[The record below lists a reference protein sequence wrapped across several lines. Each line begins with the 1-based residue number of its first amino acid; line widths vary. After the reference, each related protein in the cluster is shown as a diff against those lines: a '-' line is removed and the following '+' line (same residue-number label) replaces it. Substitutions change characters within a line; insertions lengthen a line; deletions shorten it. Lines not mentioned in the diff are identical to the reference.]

1 MNVRRRPTLKDVCLA
16 ADVSVFT
23 ASRALA
29 AHPCVAEPTRLR
41 VAEAAEKLGYFA
53 NRSARNLKDGA
64 SRTLG
69 ILTANNANLF
79 YSTLVRAVEKAVHS
93 AGLHCYVVDAVED
106 GVYAVER
113 ENQFIGSLLEQ
124 RVAGI
129 VLTYIPTAEN
139 LRKLAAWRLPLVF
152 VDCETPEG
160 FDQCPSVLT
169 DNRQGGLLVGRHF
182 AAHGYKT
189 WLFVGHTATWTSRHA
204 REAGFREAARA
215 CGAQVESV
223 EGGNDSSTALSAIR
237 HYLGARPRSAWPRAL
252 FASNE
257 PLLNGSL
264 RALRALDVRVPSEI
278 GVVGF
283 DDFAWADLLE
293 PPITTM
299 DQHIEEIGRMAGEE
313 MLALLEEKPTS
324 AIPRRLTVPTL
335 CVRESCGCADAAS
348 STPIR
353 ASNRR

>member
-23 ASRALA
+23 ASRARRPTLA
-29 AHPCVAEPTRLR
+29 WPSRRACR
-41 VAEAAEKLGYFA
+41 VAEAAEKLGYVA

-160 FDQCPSVLT
+160 IRSMP
-169 DNRQGGLLVGRHF
+169 VGPDR
-182 AAHGYKT
+182 
-189 WLFVGHTATWTSRHA
+189 
-204 REAGFREAARA
+204 
-215 CGAQVESV
+215 
-223 EGGNDSSTALSAIR
+223 
-237 HYLGARPRSAWPRAL
+237 
-252 FASNE
+252 
-257 PLLNGSL
+257 
-264 RALRALDVRVPSEI
+264 
-278 GVVGF
+278 
-283 DDFAWADLLE
+283 
-293 PPITTM
+293 
-299 DQHIEEIGRMAGEE
+299 
-313 MLALLEEKPTS
+313 
-324 AIPRRLTVPTL
+324 
-335 CVRESCGCADAAS
+335 
-348 STPIR
+348 
-353 ASNRR
+353 